1 MGAIQSFLAA
11 DLSQHRHHHHQQPQP
26 HNQQQQPQMQHRQQT
41 PEHNPP
47 PYEPVEA
54 YCKMLETLIQKRYQ
68 EALVYCSPPTSQPC
82 RRIYRNWHP
91 DDQQRQEKQL
101 EQSKSRFLL
110 SYPAEKYNLVR
121 EDDHSPV
128 VNPFFNLSGLFF
140 CATGSPQESDLD
152 ETGAGAGG
160 PVATSP
166 YGKTRFQVEFGQM
179 QRQLFPEFKLY
190 FADHYRVVGDWY
202 IQLIV
207 VPSWNVR
214 LEEQCVQQGMVEL
227 DLTSNPFFYRAVD
240 GQYWVSNSPKLWM
253 ELFIGCDTI
262 PTTDLGEIVE
272 SRLHE
277 KVRKTRNLMTEQEE
291 RERHARVL
299 ENIARDLI
307 QLAAGLRDGCGPMD
321 SEAVELTY
329 GLSMARTQLGVMQ
342 SREPAPIL
350 PNGAH
355 KEESREE

>member
-11 DLSQHRHHHHQQPQP
+11 DLSQHR
-26 HNQQQQPQMQHRQQT
+26 QQQQQQQQQLSSQQQQQHQAQQQ
-41 PEHNPP
+41 HSSPP

-54 YCKMLETLIQKRYQ
+54 YCNMLSSLIQKRYQ
-68 EALVYCSPPTSQPC
+68 EALDYCTPPTSQPC

-101 EQSKSRFLL
+101 EHSKNRFLL

-121 EDDHSPV
+121 DDDHSPV

-140 CATGSPQESDLD
+140 CATGSPLESELD

-160 PVATSP
+160 PVVTSP
-166 YGKTRFQVEFGQM
+166 YGKTRFQVEFGQI
-179 QRQLFPEFKLY
+179 QRQMFPEFKLY

-207 VPSWNVR
+207 VPSWNVQ
-214 LEEQCVQQGMVEL
+214 LEEQCVQQGMILL
-227 DLTSNPFFYRAVD
+227 DIAHNPFFYKADD
-240 GQYWVSNSPKLWM
+240 GQFWVSNSPKLWM

-262 PTTDLGEIVE
+262 PTTDMGEIVE

-299 ENIARDLI
+299 ENVARDLM
-307 QLAAGLRDGCGPMD
+307 QLAQGLREGRGSMD
-321 SEAVELTY
+321 REIVDLTY
-329 GLSMARTQLGVMQ
+329 AVSMSRTQLGVIQ
-342 SREPAPIL
+342 SRESAPSFID
-350 PNGAH
+350 GAY
-355 KEESREE
+355 KEDSREE

>member
-1 MGAIQSFLAA
+1 MGAIQSLLAA
-11 DLSQHRHHHHQQPQP
+11 DLMP
-26 HNQQQQPQMQHRQQT
+26 HPSHSR
-41 PEHNPP
+41 

-54 YCKMLETLIQKRYQ
+54 YCKMLESLIQKRYQ
-68 EALVYCSPPTSQPC
+68 EALAYCTPATSQLC

-101 EQSKSRFLL
+101 EHVQSRFLL

-121 EDDHSPV
+121 DDDHSPV

-140 CATGSPQESDLD
+140 CATGSSLDSEKD

-160 PVATSP
+160 PVQTSP
-166 YGKTRFQVEFGQM
+166 YGTTRFQVEFGQI
-179 QRQLFPEFKLY
+179 QRELFPNYKLY
-190 FADHYRVVGDWY
+190 FADHYKVVGDWY

-227 DLTSNPFFYRAVD
+227 DIRSNPFFYRADD

-262 PTTDLGEIVE
+262 PTTDLGEIVD
-272 SRLHE
+272 SKLHE
-277 KVRKTRNLMTEQEE
+277 KVRKTRNHLTEQEE
-291 RERHARVL
+291 RERHARVI
-299 ENIARDLI
+299 ENIARDLVKM
-307 QLAAGLRDGCGPMD
+307 AENLRQGMG
-321 SEAVELTY
+321 AVDRELVDVTY
-329 GLSMARTQLGVMQ
+329 SLSMARTQLGVMQ
-342 SREPAPIL
+342 SGPVSSLL
-350 PNGAH
+350 PEMEQ

>member
-1 MGAIQSFLAA
+1 MGAIQSYLAV
-11 DLSQHRHHHHQQPQP
+11 DLSSHQPYSGQ
-26 HNQQQQPQMQHRQQT
+26 
-41 PEHNPP
+41 
-47 PYEPVEA
+47 YEPVGA
-54 YCKMLETLIQKRYQ
+54 YCKMLESLIQRRYQ
-68 EALVYCSPPTSQPC
+68 EALAYCTPTTSQPC

-91 DDQQRQEKQL
+91 DDQQRREKQL
-101 EQSKSRFLL
+101 ELVQSRFLL

-140 CATGSPQESDLD
+140 CATGSASDAQPD
-152 ETGAGAGG
+152 DTGAGAGG

-166 YGKTRFQVEFGQM
+166 YGTTRFQVEFGEL
-179 QRQLFPEFKLY
+179 QRVLFPNFKLY
-190 FADHYRVVGDWY
+190 FADHYKVVGDWY

-207 VPSWNVR
+207 VPSWNVK
-214 LEEQCVQQGMVEL
+214 LEEQCVRQGMVEL
-227 DLTSNPFFYRAVD
+227 DIKSNPFFYRADD

-262 PTTDLGEIVE
+262 PTTDLGEIVD

-277 KVRKTRNLMTEQEE
+277 KVRKTRNCLTEQEE
-291 RERHARVL
+291 RERHARVI
-299 ENIARDLI
+299 ENVALDLLK
-307 QLAAGLRDGCGPMD
+307 LAEGLRQGLGSLDN
-321 SEAVELTY
+321 ELVDVTY

-342 SREPAPIL
+342 SGSSAGNSVELDR
-350 PNGAH
+350 

>member
-1 MGAIQSFLAA
+1 MGAIQSFIAA
-11 DLSQHRHHHHQQPQP
+11 DLMPHSPHPSQ
-26 HNQQQQPQMQHRQQT
+26 
-41 PEHNPP
+41 
-47 PYEPVEA
+47 YEPMEA
-54 YCKMLETLIQKRYQ
+54 YCKMLGDLVQRRYQ
-68 EALVYCSPPTSQPC
+68 EALAYCTPETSQPC

-91 DDQQRQEKQL
+91 DDHQRQEKQL
-101 EQSKSRFLL
+101 EHIQSRFLL

-121 EDDHSPV
+121 EDDHSPI

-140 CATGSPQESDLD
+140 CATGSPQTSEQD

-166 YGKTRFQVEFGQM
+166 YGTTRFQVEFGQI
-179 QRQLFPEFKLY
+179 QRVLFPSFKLY
-190 FADHYRVVGDWY
+190 FADHYKVVGDWY
-202 IQLIV
+202 IQLVV

-227 DLTSNPFFYRAVD
+227 DIRSNPFFYRADD

-262 PTTDLGEIVE
+262 PTTDLGEVVE

-277 KVRKTRNLMTEQEE
+277 KVRKTRNRLSEQEE
-291 RERHARVL
+291 RERHARVI
-299 ENIARDLI
+299 ENIARDLAN
-307 QLAAGLRDGCGPMD
+307 LAQGLRQGLGPVD
-321 SEAVELTY
+321 RELVDLTY

-342 SREPAPIL
+342 STPVTATSVEL
-350 PNGAH
+350 EQ